1 MRITRTDKKYPNK
14 ELEERIGLL
23 GRYRNIIGRRRVLIL
38 PLLLLLAVLLYL
50 LLNSGWL
57 VTYGRVMAREIN
69 ISATSVSRISEI
81 HVALGDRV
89 KAGEVLVS
97 LSKHSL
103 NAEIYRSK
111 IALQKKM
118 IELEGLMSRGGAPST
133 RSELAAAEQQL
144 EQQRLKIK
152 TTRASFQRK
161 VKARDNAKKDL
172 ASKKVLLL
180 LDGITAQ
187 QLEQAEDLRDDIQSQ
202 VNIAYALLQ
211 EQKAAVKR
219 AEYAVAQAEKNLR
232 FTESGMASDI
242 ELKKLEIEQL
252 EQVLTNSNVVLADQ
266 DLFAPTDGTVTWVT
280 KYAGEVIDHRD
291 TILNITA
298 DAPRW
303 VEAYIYAG
311 DWQKLH
317 TGAQAKVRIEHEG
330 GSWMEGCVVMS
341 YPTQRPI
348 EQEYPIG
355 QRLSRSPR
363 RMDENILPVVILL
376 DKSLPATYPTGTVV
390 DVKIENSAARVYAD
404 CQSNPPEN
412 TPGD

>member
-1 MRITRTDKKYPNK
+1 MHITRTDKKYPNK
-14 ELEERIGLL
+14 EPEERIGLL
-23 GRYRNIIGRRRVLIL
+23 GRYPNIIGRRRILIL
-38 PLLLLLAVLLYL
+38 PLLLLAVLLYL

-69 ISATSVSRISEI
+69 ISATAVSRISDI

-89 KAGEVLVS
+89 EAGEVLVS

-103 NAEIYRSK
+103 NAEIYRSRV
-111 IALQKKM
+111 ALQKKM
-118 IELEGLMSRGGAPST
+118 IELEGLMSRGNAPTT
-133 RSELAAAEQQL
+133 RYELAEAEQQL
-144 EQQRLKIK
+144 EQQRLKLK
-152 TTRASFQRK
+152 TTQASFRRK

-180 LDGITAQ
+180 LDGITSQ
-187 QLEQAEDLRDDIQSQ
+187 QLEQAEEATDDIQSQ
-202 VNIAYALLQ
+202 VNIAHALLQ
-211 EQKAAVKR
+211 EQEAAVKR

-232 FTESGMASDI
+232 FAESGMASDI

-252 EQVLTNSNVVLADQ
+252 EQVLINSNVVLADH
-266 DLFAPTDGTVTWVT
+266 DLFAPADGTVTWVT
-280 KYAGEVIDHRD
+280 KHAGEVIDHRD
-291 TILNITA
+291 TILNVTA

-317 TGAQAKVRIEHEG
+317 TGARARVRIEHEG

-341 YPTQRPI
+341 YPTQRPM

-355 QRLSRSPR
+355 QRVSRSPR

-376 DKSLPATYPTGTVV
+376 DKPVPATYPTGAVV
-390 DVKIENSAARVYAD
+390 DVKLEINAARVSAD